1 MKKKRIVIPAI
12 IALGIILV
20 LAFVPFMGDLFSFN
34 GQTLSATSMST
45 MFASSE
51 DGSASYD
58 SENHTITIDIIKA
71 NDTNTMLD
79 ADDKVFAGEGI
90 ENAIELKVIIN
101 NKGEDELLIGVSD
114 TTIFALQNLVNIEGS
129 VIYTQSGENFRSANV
144 LPGETLE
151 FSVRY
156 ILIDCGLNAYGDV
169 PLVISIATV

>member
-1 MKKKRIVIPAI
+1 M
-12 IALGIILV
+12 
-20 LAFVPFMGDLFSFN
+20 
-34 GQTLSATSMST
+34 
-45 MFASSE
+45 
-51 DGSASYD
+51 
-58 SENHTITIDIIKA
+58 
-71 NDTNTMLD
+71 
-79 ADDKVFAGEGI
+79 
-90 ENAIELKVIIN
+90 
-101 NKGEDELLIGVSD
+101 IGVSD